1 MSKQWYV
8 VHTYSGYENKVKEML
23 EERIR
28 AYKMDDLFGDVLIPT
43 EDVEEIVRGKKGDK
57 QVKKTSRKFFP
68 GYLLVQVEMTNEA
81 WHLVRNT
88 PRVTGFIGG
97 KTKPIPI
104 PDNGMDDLIDKIKEG
119 KLRPTVKMSF
129 DKGDEVAIVEGPF
142 SNFNGVVEEVKP
154 EKARLK
160 VLVSIFGRQ
169 TPIELE
175 FTQVKK
181 IN

>member
-1 MSKQWYV
+1 MAKKWYV

-23 EERIR
+23 EERIA
-28 AYKMDDLFGDVLIPT
+28 AYRMQDLFGEVLIPS
-43 EDVEEIVRGKKGDK
+43 EEVEEIIRGKKGEK

-68 GYLLVQVEMTNEA
+68 GYLLVQVEMNNET

-97 KTKPIPI
+97 KTNPIPI
-104 PDNGMDDLIDKIKEG
+104 PDDGIDELIDKIKDG
-119 KLRPTVKMSF
+119 KLRPTVKMHF
-129 DKGDEVAIVEGPF
+129 EKGDEVVIVEGPF
-142 SNFNGVVEEVKP
+142 SNFNGTVEEVKP

-175 FTQVKK
+175 FSQVKK

>member
-1 MSKQWYV
+1 MAKKWYV

-23 EERIR
+23 EERIK
-28 AYKMDDLFGDVLIPT
+28 AYNMEQLFGDVLIPT
-43 EDVEEIVRGKKGDK
+43 EDIEEIMRGKKGDK
-57 QVKKTSRKFFP
+57 KVKKTTRKFFP
-68 GYLLVQVEMTNEA
+68 GYLLIHMEMENEA

-104 PDNGMDDLIDKIKEG
+104 PDGGIDDLIEKIKEG
-119 KLRPTVKMSF
+119 KLRPQMKMKF
-129 DKGDEVAIVEGPF
+129 EKNDEVVIVEGPF

-175 FTQVKK
+175 YAQVKK

>member
-1 MSKQWYV
+1 MAKKWYV

-23 EERIR
+23 EERIQAFGMQDR
-28 AYKMDDLFGDVLIPT
+28 FGDVLIPT
-43 EDVEEIVRGKKGDK
+43 EDVEEIIRGKKGEK
-57 QVKKTSRKFFP
+57 QVKKTTRKFFP
-68 GYLLVQVEMTNEA
+68 GYILVQVDMDNEA
-81 WHLVRNT
+81 WHLVKNT

-104 PDNGMDDLIDKIKEG
+104 PDDGIEDLLHKISEG
-119 KLRPTVKMSF
+119 KMRPAMKANF
-129 DKGDEVAIVEGPF
+129 EKDDEVVIVEGPF

-154 EKARLK
+154 EKARLR

-175 FTQVKK
+175 FAQVKK

>member
-1 MSKQWYV
+1 MAKKWYV

-23 EERIR
+23 DERIK
-28 AYKMDDLFGDVLIPT
+28 AYKMEELFGEILIPT
-43 EDVEEIVRGKKGDK
+43 EDIEEIMRGKKGDK
-57 QVKKTSRKFFP
+57 QVKKTSRNFFP
-68 GYLLVQVEMTNEA
+68 GYLLVNVDMNNET

-97 KTKPIPI
+97 KIKPIPI
-104 PDNGMDDLIDKIKEG
+104 SDEGISDLVAKIKDG
-119 KLRPTVKMSF
+119 KLRPKMLMNF
-129 DKGDEVAIVEGPF
+129 EKGDDVVIVEGPF

-175 FTQVKK
+175 YAQVKK
-181 IN
+181 VN